1 MFKNWQNTLAA
12 ASAPTSK
19 ADPKSMSPTLR
30 SDIYA
35 SLDQTKPWLVG
46 ATPRHAGDGVSYQPI
61 LTIIHKHFPDLTLG
75 IESVGNVEAEVAL
88 VVAGITNMVLEMSKW
103 DGMAGAMSM
112 RTWVD
117 VLSDAHARIDRHPAP
132 GGPPGPTRRE
142 QVGRGITKG
151 INQLTDVTLMT
162 REFAA
167 RIQIISLLKSGKPI
181 FAWCPLKVLMKR
193 RDRDRTMRS
202 GFREHCTIVNTKV
215 HGTGSEEARQGEAL
229 WSSKFI

>member
-12 ASAPTSK
+12 ASAPASK

-35 SLDQTKPWLVG
+35 ALDQVKPWLVG

-61 LTIIHKHFPDLTLG
+61 LTTIHKHFPDLTIG

-117 VLSDAHARIDRHPAP
+117 ALSDAHARIDRHPGPGGAP
-132 GGPPGPTRRE
+132 GGPTRRE

-151 INQLTDVTLMT
+151 INQLTDVSLMT

-167 RIQIISLLKSGKPI
+167 RIQIISLLKG
-181 FAWCPLKVLMKR
+181 
-193 RDRDRTMRS
+193 
-202 GFREHCTIVNTKV
+202 VNTKV
-215 HGTGSEEARQGEAL
+215 HGTGTEEARQGEAL